1 MCLLYHQLKQVLL
14 RFYNYKVI
22 VSGII
27 PRDFSPDI
35 WRNKIRLLNIQ
46 IKYAVGEMKNNNS
59 TYINPD
65 NTWTTSG
72 GVLNTNLYYK
82 YHFHLTEKENEKLA
96 EAI

>member
-1 MCLLYHQLKQVLL
+1 
-14 RFYNYKVI
+14 
-22 VSGII
+22 
-27 PRDFSPDI
+27 
-35 WRNKIRLLNIQ
+35 
-46 IKYAVGEMKNNNS
+46 MKNNNS

>member
-35 WRNKIRLLNIQ
+35 WRKKIRLLNIQ
-46 IKYAVGEMKNNNS
+46 IKYAVGEMNNNNP

-72 GVLNTNLYYK
+72 GALNTNLYYK
-82 YHFHLTEKENEKLA
+82 KKMKN
-96 EAI
+96 